1 VEKNLVVLVRQR
13 GFFFPSLVAPTH
25 RQGKRDGKKKG
36 RLEAFCTFF
45 IIIFYLMPL
54 SNVANSQNWS

>member
-36 RLEAFCTFF
+36 RLEAFCTFYYYYFF
-45 IIIFYLMPL
+45 I
-54 SNVANSQNWS
+54 